1 VEWAHAI
8 APDARIVVLESP
20 VDETEGVQGLPE
32 FLQLERYA
40 LRHHLVDVFTQSWAA
55 TEDTLFD
62 ARGRAMV
69 AQLHRFYADA
79 AAQGVTVVAASGDD
93 GAAGPELSLK
103 KMFPYPVVGYPA
115 SDPLVLAVGGTRL
128 RVGLDGRVPGRQPG
142 RTRPRLHQ
150 RGAISPGGVTALP
163 RRPA

>member
-1 VEWAHAI
+1 
-8 APDARIVVLESP
+8 
-20 VDETEGVQGLPE
+20 
-32 FLQLERYA
+32 
-40 LRHHLVDVFTQSWAA
+40 HLVDVFSQSWAA

-69 AQLHRFYADA
+69 AQFHRFYADA

-128 RVGLDGRVPGRQPG
+128 RVDLDGRVRGETAWTGSGGGVSKLFPEPAYQRSLPAAAQ
-142 RTRPRLHQ
+142 RLLGGHRGLPDVAYNSAVESPILVLQ
-150 RGAISPGGVTALP
+150 RGKWALVGGTSA
-163 RRPA
+163 A